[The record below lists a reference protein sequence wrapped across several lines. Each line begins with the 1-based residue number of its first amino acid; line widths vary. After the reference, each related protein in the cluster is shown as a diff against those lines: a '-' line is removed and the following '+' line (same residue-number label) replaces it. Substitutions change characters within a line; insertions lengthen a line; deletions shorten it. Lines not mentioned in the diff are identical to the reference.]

1 MGGAGG
7 RPEGVDEQM
16 IKPPVIRWYTVYCS
30 AMAALYVA
38 CAFAGGFLMSANLG
52 PYLHGRDITEVR
64 VQGIIMLALGI
75 VLFFLFAAALF
86 FPRKPW
92 NWTFGIVLIC
102 LGMTSCC
109 CLPACI
115 PLLIYWIKPET
126 KAYYQ

>member
-1 MGGAGG
+1 
-7 RPEGVDEQM
+7 
-16 IKPPVIRWYTVYCS
+16 
-30 AMAALYVA
+30 MAALYVA